1 MVAALLKGP
10 ACHYGSNQASAT
22 RSKLWAERAENTLAL
37 AKTIYNAAS
46 GDQAAMAG
54 TTPNRPTNRTDQQPG
69 RRSKS
74 PPPRNAAR
82 PALPPRKR
90 LRPPRL
96 LSYVDA
102 VARHGSIRKAA
113 DALNVAS
120 SALNRQILDLELD
133 LGSALF
139 ERLPRGVRLTAAGEV
154 FLAYTRQAISELKAV
169 ESQVEQLRGLVR
181 GQVGVAAV
189 ESVAGEL
196 LPSAI
201 TQFQAAH
208 PNVRFNVRIGA
219 PDALVAV
226 LIADEVDL
234 ILTHYPPPKKHV
246 AVVATFPQAL
256 CALMVCD
263 HPLAGRDELRLRDC
277 LAFPLA
283 LGDSTLAGRAL
294 IEQVLA
300 QASFDLDPRL
310 VSNSV
315 ETMKA
320 FAQMNRG
327 VCFQF
332 RKPGKALIPP
342 GDMIALPLI
351 DPPLLQAKLLL
362 ATRRGRVLPI
372 AAATFVE
379 LLQTTLA

>member
-1 MVAALLKGP
+1 MTRKVA
-10 ACHYGSNQASAT
+10 N
-22 RSKLWAERAENTLAL
+22 
-37 AKTIYNAAS
+37 
-46 GDQAAMAG
+46 
-54 TTPNRPTNRTDQQPG
+54 
-69 RRSKS
+69 
-74 PPPRNAAR
+74 
-82 PALPPRKR
+82 PRKR

-96 LSYVDA
+96 LTYVDA

-120 SALNRQILDLELD
+120 SALNRQILDLETD
-133 LGSALF
+133 LGAALF

-154 FLAYTRQAISELKAV
+154 FLAYARQAISELKAV

-181 GQVGVAAV
+181 GQVGIAAV

-201 TQFQAAH
+201 TKFQVEH

-219 PDALVAV
+219 PEELVSAL
-226 LIADEVDL
+226 IDDQVDL
-234 ILTHYPPPKKHV
+234 ILTHHPPPRKHI
-246 AVVATFPQAL
+246 AIAAAAQQAL
-256 CALMVCD
+256 CALMVHD
-263 HPLAGRDELRLRDC
+263 HPLAKRSELHLRDC
-277 LAFPLA
+277 LAYPLA
-283 LGDSTLAGRAL
+283 LGDATLAGRAL

-310 VSNSV
+310 VSDSV

-320 FAQMNRG
+320 FARMNRG

-332 RKPGKALIPP
+332 RTPGKAVIPP

-351 DPPLLQAKLLL
+351 DPPLLHARLFL

-379 LLQTTLA
+379 LLRTAMT

>member
-1 MVAALLKGP
+1 MAG
-10 ACHYGSNQASAT
+10 AT
-22 RSKLWAERAENTLAL
+22 PKRPGKRRGERAQTSPAR
-37 AKTIYNAAS
+37 KTA
-46 GDQAAMAG
+46 
-54 TTPNRPTNRTDQQPG
+54 TPRQ
-69 RRSKS
+69 
-74 PPPRNAAR
+74 
-82 PALPPRKR
+82 R

-96 LSYVDA
+96 LTYVDA

-169 ESQVEQLRGLVR
+169 ESHVEQLRGMVR

-201 TQFQAAH
+201 TAFQAAH
-208 PNVRFNVRIGA
+208 PNVRFSVRIGA
-219 PDALVAV
+219 PEQLVAA

-234 ILTHYPPPKKHV
+234 ILTHYTPPRKNV
-246 AVVATFPQAL
+246 AIIAAAKQAL
-256 CALMVCD
+256 CALMVAD
-263 HPLAGRDELRLRDC
+263 HPLASRDELRLRDC
-277 LAFPLA
+277 LSYPLA
-283 LGDSTLAGRAL
+283 LGDASLAGRAL

-320 FAQMNRG
+320 FAHMNRG

-342 GDMIALPLI
+342 GDMIALPLV
-351 DPPLLQAKLLL
+351 DPQLLQATLIL

-372 AAATFVE
+372 AAAGFVE
-379 LLQTTLA
+379 LLRDALA

>member
-1 MVAALLKGP
+1 MNLSGERMP
-10 ACHYGSNQASAT
+10 ASLT
-22 RSKLWAERAENTLAL
+22 RQNRIG
-37 AKTIYNAAS
+37 AK
-46 GDQAAMAG
+46 
-54 TTPNRPTNRTDQQPG
+54 RG
-69 RRSKS
+69 RRVKT
-74 PPPRNAAR
+74 PPLRAPTPSAA
-82 PALPPRKR
+82 PARKR
-90 LRPPRL
+90 LRPPRVL
-96 LSYVDA
+96 TFVDA
-102 VARHGSIRKAA
+102 VVRHGSIRKAA

-133 LGSALF
+133 LGSSLF

-154 FLAYTRQAISELKAV
+154 FLAYARQAISELKAV

-181 GQVGVAAV
+181 GQVGIAAV

-196 LPSAI
+196 LPAAI

-208 PNVRFNVRIGA
+208 PNVRFRVRIGV
-219 PDALVAV
+219 PEDLVAA
-226 LIADEVDL
+226 LIADQVDL

-246 AVVATFPQAL
+246 AIAAVAKQAL
-256 CALMVCD
+256 CALVVAD
-263 HPLAGRDELRLRDC
+263 HPLASRDALRLRDC

-283 LGDSTLAGRAL
+283 LGDATLAGRAL

-320 FAQMNRG
+320 FAHMNRG

-332 RKPGKALIPP
+332 RKPGRSPIPP
-342 GDMIALPLI
+342 GDMIALPLT
-351 DPPLLQAKLLL
+351 DPPLLEAKLIL

-372 AAATFVE
+372 AAAAFTE
-379 LLQTTLA
+379 MLKTDWL

>member
-1 MVAALLKGP
+1 MAET
-10 ACHYGSNQASAT
+10 AS
-22 RSKLWAERAENTLAL
+22 
-37 AKTIYNAAS
+37 
-46 GDQAAMAG
+46 
-54 TTPNRPTNRTDQQPG
+54 NRPASRTNLQRG
-69 RRSKS
+69 KRAKS
-74 PPPRNAAR
+74 PLPRSAAGS
-82 PALPPRKR
+82 ASRKR

-96 LSYVDA
+96 LTYVDA

-208 PNVRFNVRIGA
+208 PNVRFNVRIGV
-219 PDALVAV
+219 PDELIAA
-226 LIADEVDL
+226 LIADQVDL
-234 ILTHYPPPKKHV
+234 VLTHYPPPKKHV
-246 AVVATFPQAL
+246 AIVATIPQAL
-256 CALMVCD
+256 CALMVRD
-263 HPLAGRDELRLRDC
+263 HPLAGRDDLRLRDC
-277 LAFPLA
+277 LAYPLA

-320 FAQMNRG
+320 FAHMNRG

-351 DPPLLQAKLLL
+351 DPPLLQARLIL

-379 LLQTTLA
+379 LLQTALA

>member
-1 MVAALLKGP
+1 MG
-10 ACHYGSNQASAT
+10 
-22 RSKLWAERAENTLAL
+22 RRAVR
-37 AKTIYNAAS
+37 
-46 GDQAAMAG
+46 QR
-54 TTPNRPTNRTDQQPG
+54 RPTAKN
-69 RRSKS
+69 S
-74 PPPRNAAR
+74 AAQTAAGASR
-82 PALPPRKR
+82 RKR

-96 LSYVDA
+96 LTYVDA

-133 LGSALF
+133 LGANLF

-154 FLAYTRQAISELKAV
+154 FIAYARQAISELKAV

-201 TQFQAAH
+201 TRFQAAH

-219 PDALVAV
+219 PEDLVAV
-226 LIADEVDL
+226 LVADQVDL

-246 AVVATFPQAL
+246 AVVATATQAL
-256 CALMVCD
+256 CALMLAD
-263 HPLAGRDELRLRDC
+263 HPLASRDSLRLRDC
-277 LAFPLA
+277 LAYPLA
-283 LGDSTLAGRAL
+283 LGDTTLAGRAL
-294 IEQVLA
+294 IEQALSE
-300 QASFDLDPRL
+300 ASFDLDPRL

-315 ETMKA
+315 ENMKA
-320 FAQMNRG
+320 FARMNGG

-332 RKPGKALIPP
+332 RKPGKAPVPP
-342 GDMIALPLI
+342 GDMIALPLV
-351 DPPLLQAKLLL
+351 DPPMSQARLIL

-372 AAATFVE
+372 AAAAFVE
-379 LLQTTLA
+379 LLRAAMG